1 MKSFLALSV
10 ACGAVASAFVGP
22 LPVPRASSSW
32 TTPLRADNSPA
43 DGDEPP
49 SLIVGG
55 DEMVQQMQ
63 QFKSK
68 YPTSE
73 SDYLA
78 AARERAKARTPS
90 KDRMA
95 TDDDWQAMADEKKQ
109 QFGEMDD
116 WEDSKRE
123 AGNMDSQ
130 ILMPLLPDED
140 GEGNGADDEPKLL
153 LF

>member
-1 MKSFLALSV
+1 MKSFCALSV
-10 ACGAVASAFVGP
+10 AYVAVASAFVGP
-22 LPVPRASSSW
+22 LPVPRASSSFGS
-32 TTPLRADNSPA
+32 TVVLRAEPAA
-43 DGDEPP
+43 DGDEEP

-55 DEMVQQMQ
+55 DEMVKQLQ

-90 KDRMA
+90 KERMA
-95 TDDDWQAMADEKKQ
+95 TDDDWMAVAEEKKQ
-109 QFGEMDD
+109 QFGEIDD

-140 GEGNGADDEPKLL
+140 GDGEDDEPKLL